1 MYEVIFLLVLA
12 IIWIIAA
19 SVQDL
24 KQREVA
30 NWLSFSL
37 IAFALGFRFFYSVF
51 NVGSSAF
58 FYQGLIGL
66 AIFFII
72 GNLLYYGRVFAG
84 GDGKLMIALGT
95 VLPFSESFWFNMNVF
110 VLFLVVFLITGA
122 IYGFIFSGFLALRN
136 LRGFKKEFNKRIKQS
151 IIMMNVITAVA
162 VIIIGSGFIMLN
174 ILIFALGVLV
184 LIMPYLYIYAKSVEE
199 ACMIKK
205 VAAKNLTVGDWL
217 YQDVRIGKRTIK
229 ANWEGLSDK
238 EIKLIKKHK
247 KSVLIKQGIPFVPVF
262 LNSFLVLIYLYFVY
276 GLTIL

>member
-1 MYEVIFLLVLA
+1 MLVLA

-262 LNSFLVLIYLYFVY
+262 LISFLVLIYLYFIY
-276 GLTIL
+276 RLILI

>member
-1 MYEVIFLLVLA
+1 M
-12 IIWIIAA
+12 
-19 SVQDL
+19 
-24 KQREVA
+24 
-30 NWLSFSL
+30 
-37 IAFALGFRFFYSVF
+37 
-51 NVGSSAF
+51 
-58 FYQGLIGL
+58 
-66 AIFFII
+66 
-72 GNLLYYGRVFAG
+72 
-84 GDGKLMIALGT
+84 
-95 VLPFSESFWFNMNVF
+95 
-110 VLFLVVFLITGA
+110 
-122 IYGFIFSGFLALRN
+122 RN

-262 LNSFLVLIYLYFVY
+262 LISFLVLIYLYFIY
-276 GLTIL
+276 RLILI

>member
-1 MYEVIFLLVLA
+1 LLVLA

-262 LNSFLVLIYLYFVY
+262 LISFLVLIYLYFIY
-276 GLTIL
+276 RLILI